1 MTPQEKAEWD
11 YKTTVGVA
19 EALSKSEVKWVP
31 DVMMGGSNGSNA
43 MDAVG
48 LKMVM
53 DIADKL
59 NKSK

>member
-1 MTPQEKAEWD
+1 
-11 YKTTVGVA
+11 
-19 EALSKSEVKWVP
+19 
-31 DVMMGGSNGSNA
+31 MMGGSNGSNA

>member
-1 MTPQEKAEWD
+1 
-11 YKTTVGVA
+11 
-19 EALSKSEVKWVP
+19 
-31 DVMMGGSNGSNA
+31 MMGGSNGGNA